1 MPLKELTHE
10 VLEAFSKKNQKRMR
24 KAHDKIVEELMLS
37 FSGGMFKLAVAA
49 YVLSKILAKPR
60 FYGRA
65 YRESLERIAQILAHM
80 EASAARPEE
89 YDTAADNL
97 EETIREMES
106 EDPRFVKTLVEK
118 GKLKTAAILYAQG
131 MSLSLA
137 ADLTGISKQDIM
149 DYSGKT
155 MMADRVAE
163 AVGISERVRKAK
175 KIFGG

>member
-10 VLEAFSKKNQKRMR
+10 VMDAFLKKNQKKMR
-24 KAHDKIVEELMLS
+24 KTNDKILAELIVS
-37 FSGGMFKLAVAA
+37 FTKEMFSLAVIS
-49 YVLSKILAKPR
+49 YVLSKVLAKPR

-65 YRESLERIAQILAHM
+65 YKEMMKRIMQVLGHM
-80 EASAARPEE
+80 ERSSGNPDEYLVAAG
-89 YDTAADNL
+89 NL
-97 EETIREMES
+97 DETISEMES
-106 EDPRFVKTLVEK
+106 EDQRFVKGLTEK

-137 ADLTGISKQDIM
+137 AELTGMPKQDIM

-163 AVGISERVRKAK
+163 TLSMQERVKKAK
-175 KIFGG
+175 EAFRG

>member
-1 MPLKELTHE
+1 MPLRELTRE
-10 VLEAFSKKNQKRMR
+10 VLDAFSKKNQKKMR
-24 KAHDKIVEELMLS
+24 KTNDKILAELMLS
-37 FSGGMFKLAVAA
+37 FSREMFNLAVIS
-49 YVLSKILAKPR
+49 YVLSKVLAKPR

-65 YRESLERIAQILAHM
+65 YREGFERITQVLAHM
-80 EASAARPEE
+80 EKSAGRPEE
-89 YDTAADNL
+89 YNIATDNL

-137 ADLTGISKQDIM
+137 ADLTGISRQDIM

-155 MMADRVAE
+155 MMADRVEE
-163 AVGISERVRKAK
+163 AVRMAERVKKAK
-175 KIFGG
+175 KIFEG

>member
-10 VLEAFSKKNQKRMR
+10 VLDAFLKKNQKKMR
-24 KAHDKIVEELMLS
+24 KTNDKILAELMLS
-37 FSGGMFKLAVAA
+37 FSKEMFRLAVAS
-49 YVLSKILAKPR
+49 YVLSKILSKPR

-65 YRESLERIAQILAHM
+65 YKEAFERMAQVLGHM
-80 EASAARPEE
+80 ERSAGNPEG
-89 YDTAADNL
+89 YNIAADNL
-97 EETIREMES
+97 EETIRQMES
-106 EDPRFVKTLVEK
+106 EDPRFVKTLMEK

-137 ADLTGISKQDIM
+137 AEETGISKQDIM

-163 AVGISERVRKAK
+163 AVRISDRVKKAK
-175 KIFGG
+175 RFFGG